1 MNSRC
6 TNVYAIT
13 SIITVSFL
21 LFLVLIN
28 FTNNIDLIYAQTVT
42 NIPDFT
48 FSSAG
53 DWGCNS
59 NTDDTVNS
67 IQNQNTELVLGL
79 GDYSYQST
87 ANCWLS
93 AVNPID
99 EKMNITI
106 GNHENSDSEDL
117 NTYLNHF
124 NMTSQYYSFD
134 YQNIHFLSMATE
146 IPYSSGSSQFLFVKE
161 DLRNASNSQNIDWIV
176 VYFHKPMY
184 SSPNSCS
191 ASSCQGVS
199 SLRDTYHPLFDT
211 YGVDLVLEGHT
222 HNYQRSFPI
231 KYNLNNPSNPIIT
244 DNNLHNYSDPE
255 GQIYA
260 IVGTGGVNFHSLSG
274 QSYFTA
280 DQQSLRFGHLNI
292 DILNDGSTST
302 LIGNFI
308 PNSAGITPDEFNITK
323 SISSPPPPPPPPP
336 STEILNVVKEI
347 GSCQA
352 TDQSICDNNP
362 ISPSDFTI
370 SVTGTSNPSPSQ
382 FPGTASPGEEVT
394 LEEGTYQVTELGL
407 DTTTP
412 QTCSNAGFDGGTE
425 TSTQN
430 VFVCTDFSIE
440 CQGTVTIGTSPG
452 KCTITNTIVQGETPS
467 DTRYKYEPFGTFSGT
482 NYINVQQDSPS
493 LKLRDSFSLGAW
505 FKTSNIF
512 AENGFIVNKG
522 GLGKGNDKNQM
533 NYGIW
538 MTASENIQG
547 GFETSKG
554 SGKFITSSN
563 TYNDNQWHY
572 VVVTY
577 DGSILRMYIDGSE
590 IGNKSIKQG
599 QGPDNTSENDL
610 RIGANSAILDN
621 FFIGNIDEIGVWNR
635 TLNQP
640 EITSLMNKGEFPPN
654 GLVYSN
660 SFGPSVTSNEITP
673 TMMRSTFK
681 DLFS

>member
-1 MNSRC
+1 MNSGC

-21 LFLVLIN
+21 LFLVMIN
-28 FTNNIDLIYAQTVT
+28 FTNNIDLIYAQEST
-42 NIPDFT
+42 NIPDFN
-48 FSSAG
+48 FGSAG

-59 NTDDTVNS
+59 NTDATVNS
-67 IQNQNTELVLGL
+67 IQNQNPELVLGL

-87 ANCWLS
+87 ANCWLN

-99 EKMNITI
+99 EQMKITI
-106 GNHENSDSEDL
+106 GNHENSVSGEDL

-124 NMTSQYYSFD
+124 GMTSQYYSFN
-134 YQNIHFLSMATE
+134 YENVHFLSMATE
-146 IPYSSGSSQFLFVKE
+146 LSYSSGSAQNLFVEE
-161 DLRNASNSQNIDWIV
+161 DLASAAADPNIDWIV
-176 VYFHKPMY
+176 VFFHKPMY

-199 SLRDTYHPLFDT
+199 SLRDTYHPLFDQ

-222 HNYQRSFPI
+222 HNYQRTFPI

-244 DNNLHNYSDPE
+244 NNNLQHYNDPE

-274 QSYFTA
+274 KSYFTA
-280 DQQSLRFGHLNI
+280 DQQSIRFGHLNI
-292 DILNDGSTST
+292 DIVNDGSTSI
-302 LIGNFI
+302 LDGNFI
-308 PNSAGITPDEFNITK
+308 PNSAGITPDHFTITK
-323 SISSPPPPPPPPP
+323 SISSPPPPEEICGDGIDNNGNGEIDENCPP
-336 STEILNVVKEI
+336 ST
-347 GSCQA
+347 
-352 TDQSICDNNP
+352 
-362 ISPSDFTI
+362 
-370 SVTGTSNPSPSQ
+370 
-382 FPGTASPGEEVT
+382 
-394 LEEGTYQVTELGL
+394 
-407 DTTTP
+407 
-412 QTCSNAGFDGGTE
+412 
-425 TSTQN
+425 
-430 VFVCTDFSIE
+430 
-440 CQGTVTIGTSPG
+440 
-452 KCTITNTIVQGETPS
+452 
-467 DTRYKYEPFGTFSGT
+467 RYNYEPFLT
-482 NYINVQQDSPS
+482 IEDSNDIVTIPNS
-493 LKLRDSFSLGAW
+493 QELKIANSFTVAAW
-505 FKTSNIF
+505 FKTSNTF
-512 AENGFIVNKG
+512 VENGFIVNKG

-563 TYNDNQWHY
+563 TYDDNQWHH

-590 IGNKSIKQG
+590 VGSKSIKQG
-599 QGPDNTSENDL
+599 QGPDSSSDNNL
-610 RIGANSAILDN
+610 VIGANSAIPTDN
-621 FFIGNIDEIGVWNR
+621 FFIGNIDEVGVWNQAIAPQDIP
-635 TLNQP
+635 T
-640 EITSLMNKGEFPPN
+640 LMNVPPSQFPST

-660 SFGPSVTSNEITP
+660 SFGPSVTSNGITP